1 MSICLCY
8 NNFIMNSDIINYR
21 NDIIADMKK
30 NPQFLNHFVNS
41 DAARSDDYAGREV
54 FELLQNAVD
63 AGGRV
68 KIELEGNIFTVSN
81 SGEPFGI
88 DNIKALM
95 ISDNSTKSNDADL
108 MGYKGV
114 GFRAALNISE
124 DISVY
129 SNDFHLRFS
138 EEAALK
144 IQNDYKLSMKPPMMF
159 CPEETDD
166 VLRNDYTTN
175 IVIKINEEDHVDRVR
190 KQMLNIA
197 ENTILFLKEGF
208 ESLEVV
214 VDGERNAFSR
224 TRKIT
229 DRNEALITIIHNEE
243 STTLREFFEE
253 GVLDDYEKKRD
264 REYHLSVAY
273 SPKSIDNNKLYSYFL
288 TDVDFPMQHWYAHGT
303 FNLTNN
309 RNQLIKNSRNRVLME
324 RLIQLICDS
333 ASKISD
339 EVDYTGYKILR
350 NHGHFSSSVLEDTDL
365 NAILE
370 RKIDSALIMPT
381 VNNDYTS
388 MNSGPVFYDLNF
400 QKFLIDMPGNDVL
413 LQFTND
419 EDAVSYLKND
429 IKSQYKFDAVA
440 TYLDGIVNTLSNQ
453 DRVTVARLLYRYYGN
468 EYNYSSVAP
477 NFFTDEDGNEI
488 QNGSILIKSS
498 ELDRLVLPNFM
509 KLRYINDE
517 QLKLAKQYYDN
528 NTFVSS
534 DFAKAYGIKIADIDE
549 ILDNMNE
556 LVREKTKLIPN
567 YVRWLFDNRDALRN
581 VSHKNYY
588 ILTKSGEVR
597 RTDGLYFSKKYIKG
611 TPLEKFYDHSKIVAD
626 PLVFKITPD
635 ELDEFTDFLK
645 EELGVADSPR
655 KKDSSLEGLK
665 TILEVGNTKDIIN
678 LLLLNRDYLSINVRQ
693 SDARNLFRTTKWI
706 TKKGRRYAPKDV
718 IITSRRNY
726 HRINDYIKDDFLFIS
741 QDELL
746 SKIQMEGST
755 KVWLID
761 EYLCFNTELY
771 DLDNKYI
778 YRILNE
784 LPVFDPG
791 GEISEDVYKDVI
803 RKNDDR
809 EKPSTNLAEFFNF
822 FNNGKVFC
830 LDKKY
835 HKVKDC
841 FYLEEKYPNII
852 ESEYNFIDIVKGR
865 STSAIWDR
873 LHIEE
878 LSVDYELY
886 SYNKSKSNTVDFK
899 TDLDN
904 YKVSLLAE
912 HNDYFNS
919 KEKLDKLRDI
929 VIVLCDSLTIKYE
942 NKVGALDNYEF
953 VNKENTFYVRVPNKT
968 FSELKRDDKFQDALS
983 EVFRFNYGSFL
994 DRDAVARAIGRDANS
1009 RIDRVRNEFGNNAW
1023 SDAVAK
1029 LSLSSVED
1037 KDYSSENAEIL
1048 INLRDKHFEEYER
1061 RLYSKLK
1068 NAPIEEKMSFVA
1080 ELNAYRDY
1088 EFDINDI
1095 PTEKSANMLDYLYGV
1110 YPLFNEKIVMIK
1122 DINKYRIKA
1131 YNELCDDFSD
1141 YIDILKQLLEDN
1153 RFESLLRFGDTVHIR
1168 SEMLLLIEKLKN
1180 LKKRDDE
1187 LIVEISKVDEGVEK
1201 IDAEMDEKK
1210 ENENLNNAVTEK
1222 EQPIQTIQQTAVG
1235 SGSEQTKP
1243 QTGRVKNKSI
1253 HYDYTKIY
1261 GNYNGAQFV
1270 DYNNVAPR
1278 SQKSGNYSVN
1288 RPMRRMSSIARKAQ
1302 EDRAK
1307 KAEKLA
1313 LAELKKLGYTDIV
1326 WMSAYAKDEGVNPNG
1341 ADGYGYDIQCAKN
1354 DEIRYIEVKS
1364 SLSSTGVEFE
1374 MTENEL
1380 DFCSLHAKNYDMM
1393 YVYGMSKDLPR
1404 VTLIENVFDK
1414 INDSNKA
1421 PASYRITLK

>member
-1 MSICLCY
+1 
-8 NNFIMNSDIINYR
+8 MNSDIINYR
-21 NDIIADMKK
+21 NEIIADMKK
-30 NPQFLNHFVNS
+30 NPQFLSHFVNS
-41 DAARSDDYAGREV
+41 DEARSNDYAGREV

-68 KIELEGNIFTVSN
+68 KIELESNTFTVSN

-124 DISVY
+124 DISVH
-129 SNDFHLRFS
+129 SNSFHLRFS

-144 IQNDYKLSMKPPMMF
+144 IQNDYKLGMKPPMMF

-166 VLRNDYTTN
+166 VLKNDYTTN

-190 KQMLNIA
+190 KQMLNIE

-214 VDGERNAFSR
+214 IDGERNTFLR
-224 TRKIT
+224 TRKVT
-229 DRNEALITIIHNEE
+229 GKNEALVTITHNGE

-253 GVLDDYEKKRD
+253 GVLDDYEDERDKK
-264 REYHLSVAY
+264 YHLSVVY
-273 SPKSIDNNKLYSYFL
+273 SPKQINDNKLYSYFL
-288 TDVDFPMQHWYAHGT
+288 TDVDFPMHYWYAHGT

-309 RNQLIKNSRNRVLME
+309 RNQLVKNTRNRVLME

-333 ASKISD
+333 STKISD
-339 EVDYTGYKILR
+339 EVDYIGYKILR
-350 NHGHFSSSVLEDTDL
+350 SHGYFSSSVLEDTDL

-370 RKIDSALIMPT
+370 RKIDNALIMPT
-381 VNNDYTS
+381 VNNNYVAL
-388 MNSGPVFYDLNF
+388 NSGPVFYDLNF
-400 QKFLIDMPGNDVL
+400 QKYLIDMPGNDAL
-413 LQFTND
+413 LKFTND
-419 EDAVSYLKND
+419 KEVVTYLGDD
-429 IKSQYKFDAVA
+429 IGKPYKFEVVA
-440 TYLDGIVNTLSNQ
+440 DYLDGIVDAFSNQ
-453 DRVTVARLLYRYYGN
+453 DRVTVARLLHRYYGDELN
-468 EYNYSSVAP
+468 FSSIAP
-477 NFFTDEDGNEI
+477 NFFTDERGNEI
-488 QNGSILIKSS
+488 QNGSILIKSPA
-498 ELDRLVLPNFM
+498 LDKLVLPGFM
-509 KLRYINDE
+509 KLRYINSE
-517 QLKLAKQYYDN
+517 QLKLAKQYNDDK
-528 NTFVSS
+528 TFVSS

-549 ILDNMNE
+549 ILDNMNR
-556 LVREKTKLIPN
+556 LVKNDTKLIPN
-567 YVRWLFDNRDALRN
+567 YVRWLFDNRETLRSAPFN
-581 VSHKNYY
+581 NYY
-588 ILTKSGEVR
+588 ILTKNREIR

-611 TPLEKFYDHSKIVAD
+611 TPLEKYYDSSKIVAD
-626 PLVFKITPD
+626 PTVFKIKPG
-635 ELDEFTDFLK
+635 EVEEFTDFLK
-645 EELGVADSPR
+645 EELDIADCPR
-655 KKDSSLEGLK
+655 RRDGSLEGLE

-678 LLLLNRDYLSINVRQ
+678 LLLSNRDYLSIYIRQ
-693 SDARNLFRTTKWI
+693 SDARSLFRTTKWI

-718 IITSRRNY
+718 IVTSRRNY

-771 DLDNKYI
+771 DLNNKYI
-778 YRILNE
+778 YKILNE
-784 LPVFDPG
+784 LPVFDPS

-809 EKPSTNLAEFFNF
+809 EKPSINLTEFCNF
-822 FNNGKVFC
+822 ANNGKVFC

-835 HKVKDC
+835 HKAKDC
-841 FYLEEKYPNII
+841 LYLGEKYPNII
-852 ESEYNFIDIVKGR
+852 ESEHNFINIVKGR
-865 STSAIWDR
+865 SASAIWDR
-873 LHIEE
+873 FHIEE
-878 LSVDYELY
+878 LSVDYELH

-912 HNDYFNS
+912 HNDYFDS
-919 KEKLDKLRDI
+919 EEKIGKLRDMA
-929 VIVLCDSLTIKYE
+929 IVLCDSLTIEYE
-942 NKVGALDNYEF
+942 DKTGALDDYEF
-953 VNKENTFYVRVPNKT
+953 VNAGNTFYVKVPNKT

-983 EVFRFNYGSFL
+983 EVFRFNYGGLL
-994 DRDAVARAIGRDANS
+994 DKDATARAIGRDINS
-1009 RIDRVRNEFGNNAW
+1009 RIERTKSEFGNNAW
-1023 SDAVAK
+1023 SDAEAK
-1029 LSLSSVED
+1029 LSLATVED

-1080 ELNAYRDY
+1080 ELNAYRDR

-1095 PTEKSANMLDYLYGV
+1095 PTEKGANMLDYLYGA

-1122 DINKYRIKA
+1122 DINKRRIET
-1131 YNELCDDFSD
+1131 YNELCDDFPD
-1141 YIDILKQLLEDN
+1141 YVDILKQLLEYN
-1153 RFESLLRFGDTVHIR
+1153 HLESLLRFGEVAQIR
-1168 SEMLLLIEKLKN
+1168 SEMLALIDKLEKS
-1180 LKKRDDE
+1180 KKRDDAE
-1187 LIVEISKVDEGVEK
+1187 LIRRLSVTDDEDEGGGEELVTETDEEIEDESTGEEEEVRPTQSVQSTVAGPDSGQGKPHISKVR
-1201 IDAEMDEKK
+1201 A
-1210 ENENLNNAVTEK
+1210 
-1222 EQPIQTIQQTAVG
+1222 
-1235 SGSEQTKP
+1235 
-1243 QTGRVKNKSI
+1243 KSI
-1253 HYDYTKIY
+1253 HYNIPKIL
-1261 GNYNGAQFV
+1261 GNYMGAQFV
-1270 DYNNVAPR
+1270 NYDDVAQR
-1278 SQKSGNYSVN
+1278 SQKSGSSNIN
-1288 RPMRRMSSIARKAQ
+1288 HPMRRMSLTARKAQ

-1307 KAEKLA
+1307 KAEKIA
-1313 LAELKKLGYTDIV
+1313 LAELEKLGYTGIV
-1326 WMSAYAKDEGVNPNG
+1326 WMSAYAKDEGVNLNG

-1380 DFCSLHAKNYDMM
+1380 DFCSLHAKNYDVM
-1393 YVYGMSKDLPR
+1393 YVYGMSKDSPR
-1404 VTLIENVFDK
+1404 ITLIENVFYK